1 MSELRVERHSAGSLH
16 VMQEQFHLTGSV
28 RGMPLVLV
36 LGSIDD
42 EHEGLQHQDARNHN
56 LRKGKC
62 GAPAHARMPL
72 SFDGFLLDDNLQ
84 VSGHVFVELH
94 GNHELA

>member
-36 LGSIDD
+36 LG
-42 EHEGLQHQDARNHN
+42 QY
-56 LRKGKC
+56 
-62 GAPAHARMPL
+62 
-72 SFDGFLLDDNLQ
+72 
-84 VSGHVFVELH
+84 
-94 GNHELA
+94 